1 MNTIYRLAMILL
13 IIVGS
18 SMATFAQKT
27 YDVLFIQSY
36 SRSNNWVGEL
46 NEGLKA
52 GFDERDVK
60 VNITTEFLD
69 SRSWLGQAEMEV
81 MRRICQ
87 RANKQNYDLIITSND
102 EALYD
107 LLACGDSLPR
117 KVPVM
122 FFNVVYP
129 NQEVLANYSNVYGL
143 EAPKPFHR
151 LLETI
156 KEMFPSRKQ
165 MILVSDASY
174 LGQKSL
180 KEFDVQWN
188 AFSQSNPDY
197 KLSRFNINDD
207 QTTNILYE
215 IRISPK
221 ARQSILIMPYWG
233 LFMSSI
239 AKVSKAPCFTVSDE
253 SLLQGGLCAL
263 APYPYEEARRAAL
276 MAVDVLQGKKPEN
289 KIVKNSKPNLIF
301 DYKQLD
307 FFKMNKDDVPRG
319 SIIINEPLWK
329 KYQPLFLLFYS
340 ALVVILVLAIVA
352 LYRANRREFK
362 RRYYAQTRLL
372 LQSKM
377 VDQRNEFDNVF
388 HSIHEGVIIYG
399 ADFKI
404 HFVNKAAAGMVSL
417 EFDRERNQYENLPAG
432 SFLKIYHKGDEVLY
446 KLLNEVKR
454 TGASVSIPEGSF
466 MLELKTNGYFS
477 VWGEVIPLYSKSRL
491 NGYVLSFRNIAAD
504 EVKKRFFNLA
514 VEESSIYPWQFNV
527 SDGVYTFPKGFIERM
542 GLNSTSGRLSR
553 SELRRKIHPA
563 DLPGIKIEFDALL
576 AGDKNNSRIAFRL
589 KNKKGQ
595 YEWWEYRMMVLNG
608 LIPHSPSSILGVCQS
623 IQRHKD
629 VEAELIAARDKAMQS
644 DRLKTAFLA
653 NMSHEIR
660 TPLNSIVGFSGL
672 LKEIHSF
679 SEEEVAQFVDTIN
692 QNCELLL
699 SLISDILD
707 MSRIE
712 SGAMDFQIAECNLS
726 LLVDEVYQSQRFNI
740 PPAVSLLKNVP
751 LHEEKQILA
760 DPVRLKQILNN
771 LINNASKFTKEGSIT
786 VGYHLNEPGFVTFF
800 VEDTGIGISEDDQKH
815 IFERFFKVNSFAQ
828 GTGLGLSICHTI
840 VERMHG
846 TIQVTSQQGK
856 GTCFTVR
863 IPDTED

>member
-1 MNTIYRLAMILL
+1 M
-13 IIVGS
+13 
-18 SMATFAQKT
+18 
-27 YDVLFIQSY
+27 D
-36 SRSNNWVGEL
+36 
-46 NEGLKA
+46 
-52 GFDERDVK
+52 
-60 VNITTEFLD
+60 
-69 SRSWLGQAEMEV
+69 
-81 MRRICQ
+81 
-87 RANKQNYDLIITSND
+87 
-102 EALYD
+102 
-107 LLACGDSLPR
+107 
-117 KVPVM
+117 
-122 FFNVVYP
+122 
-129 NQEVLANYSNVYGL
+129 
-143 EAPKPFHR
+143 
-151 LLETI
+151 
-156 KEMFPSRKQ
+156 
-165 MILVSDASY
+165 
-174 LGQKSL
+174 
-180 KEFDVQWN
+180 
-188 AFSQSNPDY
+188 
-197 KLSRFNINDD
+197 
-207 QTTNILYE
+207 
-215 IRISPK
+215 
-221 ARQSILIMPYWG
+221 
-233 LFMSSI
+233 
-239 AKVSKAPCFTVSDE
+239 
-253 SLLQGGLCAL
+253 
-263 APYPYEEARRAAL
+263 
-276 MAVDVLQGKKPEN
+276 
-289 KIVKNSKPNLIF
+289 
-301 DYKQLD
+301 
-307 FFKMNKDDVPRG
+307 KDDVPRG
-319 SIIINEPLWK
+319 SIIINEPLWE

-340 ALVVILVLAIVA
+340 ALVVILVLAIIA
-352 LYRANRREFK
+352 LFRANRREFK

-372 LQSKM
+372 LQGKM

-404 HFVNKAAAGMVSL
+404 HFVNKAAAGMVSV

-446 KLLNEVKR
+446 KLLEEVKR
-454 TGASVSIPEGSF
+454 TGASVSIQRFVYAGTEN
-466 MLELKTNGYFS
+466 K
-477 VWGEVIPLYSKSRL
+477 RL
-491 NGYVLSFRNIAAD
+491 FFCLGRGDSALLQIKVERLCPFIQKHCCRRG
-504 EVKKRFFNLA
+504 KKRFFNLA
-514 VEESSIYPWQFNV
+514 VEESSIYPWQFNI

-542 GLNSTSGRLSR
+542 GFNSTSGRLSR
-553 SELRRKIHPA
+553 SELRRKIHPD

-576 AGDKNNSRIAFRL
+576 AGDKNNSRIAFRQ

-726 LLVDEVYQSQRFNI
+726 LLVDEVYHSQKINV

-786 VGYHLNEPGFVTFF
+786 VGYHLNE
-800 VEDTGIGISEDDQKH
+800 
-815 IFERFFKVNSFAQ
+815 R
-828 GTGLGLSICHTI
+828 GLLRSLWKIRYWHL
-840 VERMHG
+840 R
-846 TIQVTSQQGK
+846 
-856 GTCFTVR
+856 R
-863 IPDTED
+863 

>member
-1 MNTIYRLAMILL
+1 
-13 IIVGS
+13 
-18 SMATFAQKT
+18 
-27 YDVLFIQSY
+27 
-36 SRSNNWVGEL
+36 
-46 NEGLKA
+46 
-52 GFDERDVK
+52 
-60 VNITTEFLD
+60 
-69 SRSWLGQAEMEV
+69 
-81 MRRICQ
+81 
-87 RANKQNYDLIITSND
+87 
-102 EALYD
+102 
-107 LLACGDSLPR
+107 
-117 KVPVM
+117 
-122 FFNVVYP
+122 
-129 NQEVLANYSNVYGL
+129 
-143 EAPKPFHR
+143 
-151 LLETI
+151 
-156 KEMFPSRKQ
+156 
-165 MILVSDASY
+165 
-174 LGQKSL
+174 
-180 KEFDVQWN
+180 
-188 AFSQSNPDY
+188 
-197 KLSRFNINDD
+197 
-207 QTTNILYE
+207 
-215 IRISPK
+215 
-221 ARQSILIMPYWG
+221 
-233 LFMSSI
+233 
-239 AKVSKAPCFTVSDE
+239 
-253 SLLQGGLCAL
+253 
-263 APYPYEEARRAAL
+263 
-276 MAVDVLQGKKPEN
+276 
-289 KIVKNSKPNLIF
+289 
-301 DYKQLD
+301 
-307 FFKMNKDDVPRG
+307 
-319 SIIINEPLWK
+319 
-329 KYQPLFLLFYS
+329 
-340 ALVVILVLAIVA
+340 
-352 LYRANRREFK
+352 
-362 RRYYAQTRLL
+362 
-372 LQSKM
+372 
-377 VDQRNEFDNVF
+377 
-388 HSIHEGVIIYG
+388 
-399 ADFKI
+399 
-404 HFVNKAAAGMVSL
+404 
-417 EFDRERNQYENLPAG
+417 
-432 SFLKIYHKGDEVLY
+432 
-446 KLLNEVKR
+446 
-454 TGASVSIPEGSF
+454 
-466 MLELKTNGYFS
+466 ELKTNGYFS

-514 VEESSIYPWQFNV
+514 VEESSIYPWQFNI

-542 GLNSTSGRLSR
+542 GFNSTSGRLSR
-553 SELRRKIHPA
+553 SELRRKIHPD

-576 AGDKNNSRIAFRL
+576 AGDKNNSRIAFRQ

-863 IPDTED
+863 IPDTEA

>member
-1 MNTIYRLAMILL
+1 M
-13 IIVGS
+13 
-18 SMATFAQKT
+18 
-27 YDVLFIQSY
+27 
-36 SRSNNWVGEL
+36 
-46 NEGLKA
+46 
-52 GFDERDVK
+52 
-60 VNITTEFLD
+60 
-69 SRSWLGQAEMEV
+69 
-81 MRRICQ
+81 
-87 RANKQNYDLIITSND
+87 
-102 EALYD
+102 
-107 LLACGDSLPR
+107 
-117 KVPVM
+117 
-122 FFNVVYP
+122 
-129 NQEVLANYSNVYGL
+129 
-143 EAPKPFHR
+143 
-151 LLETI
+151 
-156 KEMFPSRKQ
+156 
-165 MILVSDASY
+165 
-174 LGQKSL
+174 
-180 KEFDVQWN
+180 
-188 AFSQSNPDY
+188 
-197 KLSRFNINDD
+197 
-207 QTTNILYE
+207 
-215 IRISPK
+215 
-221 ARQSILIMPYWG
+221 
-233 LFMSSI
+233 
-239 AKVSKAPCFTVSDE
+239 
-253 SLLQGGLCAL
+253 
-263 APYPYEEARRAAL
+263 
-276 MAVDVLQGKKPEN
+276 
-289 KIVKNSKPNLIF
+289 
-301 DYKQLD
+301 
-307 FFKMNKDDVPRG
+307 
-319 SIIINEPLWK
+319 
-329 KYQPLFLLFYS
+329 
-340 ALVVILVLAIVA
+340 
-352 LYRANRREFK
+352 
-362 RRYYAQTRLL
+362 
-372 LQSKM
+372 
-377 VDQRNEFDNVF
+377 
-388 HSIHEGVIIYG
+388 
-399 ADFKI
+399 
-404 HFVNKAAAGMVSL
+404 
-417 EFDRERNQYENLPAG
+417 
-432 SFLKIYHKGDEVLY
+432 
-446 KLLNEVKR
+446 KR

-514 VEESSIYPWQFNV
+514 VEESSIYPWQFNI
-527 SDGVYTFPKGFIERM
+527 SDGMYTFPKGFIERM
-542 GLNSTSGRLSR
+542 GFNSTSGRLSR
-553 SELRRKIHPA
+553 SELRRKIHPD

-863 IPDTED
+863 IPDTEA